1 MAVDRQEICDWL
13 STLASMLVTDAL
25 DAADV
30 ADRLA
35 AAPDLDAEAFALE
48 AISLMRIV
56 AESVIAPAGFDSIKT
71 TDFVA
76 TDTAD
81 AAAILLAVGL
91 CIAGPRAGWIS
102 RPQARAA
109 RERIGT
115 AGAAALALVSARGA
129 VAVDLYVWLSRL
141 VDVSVRLVSDQAAD
155 AVPVVRVETGI
166 SLPSTVLAYQLYGDA
181 ARAESLVEVAGA
193 STPMLMPVAFDALQS

>member
-1 MAVDRQEICDWL
+1 MAADRNDICDWL
-13 STLASMLVTDAL
+13 STLAATLVTDAI

-30 ADRLA
+30 ADRIA
-35 AAPDLDAEAFALE
+35 AAPDLDADAFAVE
-48 AISLMRIV
+48 ALALMRII
-56 AESVIAPAGFDSIKT
+56 AESVTTPDGFDVIKAVT
-71 TDFVA
+71 FDT

-91 CIAGPRAGWIS
+91 CIAGPRSGWIS

-115 AGAAALALVSARGA
+115 AGTEALALVSARGA

-141 VDVSVRLVSDQAAD
+141 VDVAVRLVSDQAAD

-166 SLPSTVLAYQLYGDA
+166 SLPSTVLAYQIYGDA
-181 ARAESLVEVAGA
+181 GRAESLVEIAGA
-193 STPMLMPVAFDALQS
+193 STPMLMPVAFDALES